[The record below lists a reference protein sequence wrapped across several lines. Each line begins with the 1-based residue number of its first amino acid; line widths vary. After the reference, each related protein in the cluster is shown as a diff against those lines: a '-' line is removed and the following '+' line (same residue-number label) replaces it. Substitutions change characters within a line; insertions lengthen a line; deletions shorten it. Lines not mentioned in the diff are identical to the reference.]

1 MGAYVGD
8 VPEACDGCG
17 RAAEASG
24 MRSTGWA
31 VRVAPANFEG
41 VYCLECASALRL
53 VPWWATCS
61 DCGRASCDEAQA
73 EKEGWRYFLDGMGE
87 LHPYCPSCLL
97 KPALA
102 DSGDE
107 T

>member
-1 MGAYVGD
+1 MYEGG

-24 MRSTGWA
+24 MRSKGWT
-31 VRVAPANFEG
+31 VRVDPGNFEG

-61 DCGRASCDEAQA
+61 DCGRASRDEAQA
-73 EKEGWRYFLDGMGE
+73 EREGWRYHLDALDE
-87 LHPYCPSCLL
+87 LHPTCPSCLT
-97 KPALA
+97 KNATI
-102 DSGDE
+102 SGVSN
-107 T
+107 